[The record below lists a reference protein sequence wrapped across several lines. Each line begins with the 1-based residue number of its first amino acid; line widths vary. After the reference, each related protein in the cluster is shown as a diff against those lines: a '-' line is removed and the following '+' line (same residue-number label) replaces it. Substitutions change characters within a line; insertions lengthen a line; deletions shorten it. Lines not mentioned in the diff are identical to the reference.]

1 MEILIALLLAIW
13 SGAVVYVLFVR
24 VPSPASLRVR
34 RYSRSGYKE
43 EPRIPLWKR
52 ASLLLGS
59 VSGRIAPKGWLQ
71 GVDHKLYWAHRA
83 GKWEG
88 WRSIDVWGLSLLAG
102 TTGALLITLLSGSV
116 LYGGMAGLLLFFY
129 PTQKLDTDY
138 QKVVNE
144 VLRELPGAMHNVAL
158 VVESGAS
165 IEEALRRVSV
175 RKSAFS
181 SWLRGVL
188 SKGAVEPIF
197 SNPRVGVKG
206 ALLKEAERSG
216 SEELVFMAVQLDLI
230 YQRGTNIWELLD
242 ELALK
247 VSEKR
252 WKRMEEKVEGLEN
265 KLTLVVTIF
274 FFLPYVVLI
283 LYPPFRSIMLNLGR

>member
-1 MEILIALLLAIW
+1 MELLIAFLLAAW
-13 SGAVVYVLFVR
+13 SGFTASVLFVKG
-24 VPSPASLRVR
+24 PSPVSLRIR
-34 RYSRSGYKE
+34 KYARKGYKE
-43 EPRIPLWKR
+43 ETGIPLWKQ
-52 ASLLLGS
+52 ASLLLGMLS
-59 VSGRIAPKGWLQ
+59 ARVAPRGWLH
-71 GVDHKLYWAHRA
+71 GVDRKLYWAQRT

-102 TTGALLITLLSGSV
+102 FIGGALITFMSGSL
-116 LYGGMAGLLLFFY
+116 LYGGIAGLLLFFY
-129 PTQKLDTDY
+129 PTQKLDTDSRE
-138 QKVVNE
+138 VINE
-144 VLRELPGAMHNVAL
+144 VLRELPGTMHNVAL

-175 RKSAFS
+175 RDTAFS
-181 SWLRGVL
+181 LWLRGVL

-197 SNPRVGVKG
+197 SNPRAGVKG
-206 ALLKEAERSG
+206 VLLKEAERSG

-230 YQRGTNIWELLD
+230 YQRGTDIWELLD

-283 LYPPFRSIMLNLGR
+283 LYPPFRSIMINFGR